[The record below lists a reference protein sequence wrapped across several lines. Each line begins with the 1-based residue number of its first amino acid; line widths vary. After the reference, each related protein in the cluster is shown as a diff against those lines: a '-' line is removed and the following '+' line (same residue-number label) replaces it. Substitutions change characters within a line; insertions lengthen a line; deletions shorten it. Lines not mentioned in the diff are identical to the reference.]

1 MKMGVHWGSLPQG
14 ALARTRE
21 RRVGF
26 ELELWSW
33 TRRGARAGGLVAVS
47 DTLEA
52 LLAERGRGQSLEER
66 RHSTPE
72 QISQAAD
79 VVAQIKDF
87 YRVDYGCLRF

>member
-33 TRRGARAGGLVAVS
+33 TRRGVRAGGGRANNDWKHDNDNWSHWDSATGVRVSVAC
-47 DTLEA
+47 
-52 LLAERGRGQSLEER
+52 LLAG
-66 RHSTPE
+66 
-72 QISQAAD
+72 AA
-79 VVAQIKDF
+79 AAA
-87 YRVDYGCLRF
+87 L

>member
-1 MKMGVHWGSLPQG
+1 M
-14 ALARTRE
+14 
-21 RRVGF
+21 
-26 ELELWSW
+26 
-33 TRRGARAGGLVAVS
+33 AVS

-72 QISQAAD
+72 QISAD

-87 YRVDYGCLRF
+87 YRVDYRCLRF

>member
-1 MKMGVHWGSLPQG
+1 M
-14 ALARTRE
+14 
-21 RRVGF
+21 VGF

-52 LLAERGRGQSLEER
+52 LLAERGRGQSIEER

-72 QISQAAD
+72 QISAD

-87 YRVDYGCLRF
+87 YQVDYRCLRF

>member
-1 MKMGVHWGSLPQG
+1 MVQEKHYS
-14 ALARTRE
+14 
-21 RRVGF
+21 

-72 QISQAAD
+72 QISAA
-79 VVAQIKDF
+79 VVAHWQIRVKDF
-87 YRVDYGCLRF
+87 YRVDYRCLRF